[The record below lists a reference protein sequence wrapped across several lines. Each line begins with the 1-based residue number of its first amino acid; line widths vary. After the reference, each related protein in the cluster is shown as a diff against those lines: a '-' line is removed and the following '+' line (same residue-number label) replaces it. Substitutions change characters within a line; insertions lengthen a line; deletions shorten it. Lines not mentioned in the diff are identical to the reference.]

1 MPNSSRVTTMQGK
14 SACRTITSMRGQSLP
29 APPSQYAGELLSIGA
44 AVNGAHDVTTRAHDA
59 LELIQNIV
67 PFAAASIA
75 GWDPGTDRHYSIA
88 TRGYPALPFLECVDA
103 FPELTGMDQ

>member
-1 MPNSSRVTTMQGK
+1 M
-14 SACRTITSMRGQSLP
+14 
-29 APPSQYAGELLSIGA
+29 
-44 AVNGAHDVTTRAHDA
+44 TTRAHDA